1 MWRCSAKSLPVT
13 AFAFCRRRRIEKGR
27 HRKNAEADMAAPVGG
42 HGAANPIPHVTE
54 NTTMRPLSYFCFV
67 SAALYAL
74 VGMAMGIFMAAS
86 HDHTLSPAHAHL
98 NLLGWVSMGIFGLY
112 YQAAPAAGDRK
123 IAKVH
128 VAFATLSV
136 WLLIPGVAMATL
148 GMNEALA
155 VIGSLATIASM
166 ALFFFIVVT
175 ARPASKASAA

>member
-1 MWRCSAKSLPVT
+1 
-13 AFAFCRRRRIEKGR
+13 
-27 HRKNAEADMAAPVGG
+27 
-42 HGAANPIPHVTE
+42 
-54 NTTMRPLSYFCFV
+54 MRPLSHFCFI

-112 YQAAPAAGDRK
+112 YQASPTAGDRK
-123 IAKVH
+123 IAKIH
-128 VAFATLSV
+128 IAFATLSI

-148 GMNEALA
+148 GMNEGLA

-166 ALFFFIVVT
+166 ALFLFIVVT
-175 ARPASKASAA
+175 TRPESNATAA